1 MLALNQVWHFSLGLP
16 VFLSYFPLLT
26 CFCIYVENPIKKI
39 AWSSGVECLPCMHDV
54 LGYFPVL
61 KKKVSKPV
69 GSTVAVLWPVAT
81 FLIG

>member
-61 KKKVSKPV
+61 KKKSQ
-69 GSTVAVLWPVAT
+69 SQWAVLWLYCGQWPPS
-81 FLIG
+81 